1 MTDELALS
9 QPHAR
14 SELKAYLSE
23 LCANDPRPTW
33 IAEQQRGL
41 VSGIDQIFHFFFD
54 DNDFDKSAVGR
65 SLRNSKEVQL
75 VGAVKRALEAI
86 VVAVGD
92 ANDDTFVS
100 HPLWPKVR
108 QTATIALSQLV
119 ASTNVR

>member
-14 SELKAYLSE
+14 SEFKAYLLE
-23 LCANDPRPTW
+23 LCANDPRPAW

-41 VSGIDQIFHFFFD
+41 VSGIDQIINFFFD
-54 DNDFDKSAVGR
+54 DNDFDESAVGG
-65 SLRNSKEVQL
+65 SLRNSKEVEL
-75 VGAVKRALEAI
+75 VGAVKTALEAI
-86 VVAVGD
+86 VDAVGD

-100 HPLWPKVR
+100 NPLWPQVG